1 LAKVIL
7 HAGFHKTGTTAIQE
21 FARKNRRAL
30 RAAGI
35 YYPAYPDWAPTEATE
50 HHDFAHAIAGR
61 SQVFDD
67 ERSVRRLVDE
77 WLAAAGPD
85 ETILISAEAMS
96 RHLGRDRD
104 ASWGERRRKYVRKL
118 ARLFAG
124 HDAEIV
130 AVLRRQDDFV
140 RSLYFEHI
148 RGAIPRGRLT
158 FSRYRRRA
166 SRSWMRFE
174 ENLQI
179 YSEFFPVVN
188 VVIYEDLVQTGDLCG
203 RFFHQL
209 GADLT
214 EPKTVSVVRKS
225 LNPVQAELKRV
236 LNRRLK
242 RGAVNDRILS
252 WLNSDDVIATL
263 DRHCDTENSS
273 PWESAEVRRQY
284 VHAFDAENRRIR
296 DRYLPGRK
304 TLFPE
309 FTPDGREGNVVRL
322 GNEVFADL
330 LVSELARPAPPVR
343 RPLLERLLA
352 RTSFL
357 SR

>member
-1 LAKVIL
+1 MAKVIL

-35 YYPAYPDWAPTEATE
+35 YYPTYPEWARTESPE
-50 HHDFAHAIAGR
+50 HHEFAHAIAGR

-67 ERSVRRLVDE
+67 KRSLRRLIDE

-85 ETILISAEAMS
+85 EKILISAEAMS
-96 RHLGRDRD
+96 RHLGRDPD
-104 ASWGERRRKYVRKL
+104 TSWGERRREYVRDL
-118 ARLFAG
+118 ACLFAG

-130 AVLRRQDDFV
+130 AVIRRQDDFV

-148 RGAIPRGRLT
+148 RKASPRGRLK
-158 FSRYRRRA
+158 FSKYRRKV

-174 ENLQI
+174 ENLHI

-188 VVIYEDLVQTGDLCG
+188 LVVYEDLVQTGDLCG
-203 RFFHQL
+203 EFFHRL

-214 EPKTVSVVRKS
+214 EPKTVSVVRQS
-225 LNPVQAELKRV
+225 LNPVQAELKRM
-236 LNRRLK
+236 LNRRLE
-242 RGAVNDRILS
+242 RGATNDRVLN
-252 WLNSDDVIATL
+252 WLNSDDVKAAL
-263 DRHCDTENSS
+263 DRHCDTKNAS
-273 PWESAEVRRQY
+273 PWESTEVRMQY
-284 VHAFDAENRRIR
+284 VHAFDAENRRIGA
-296 DRYLPGRK
+296 RYLPGRE

-330 LVSELARPAPPVR
+330 LVSELSRPASPER
-343 RPLLERLLA
+343 RRLLERLLA
-352 RTSFL
+352 RTSL
-357 SR
+357 LNR

>member
-35 YYPAYPDWAPTEATE
+35 YYPAYPEWARTEATE
-50 HHDFAHAIAGR
+50 HHEFAHAIAGR

-67 ERSVRRLVDE
+67 EWSLRRLVAE
-77 WLAAAGPD
+77 WLVAAGPD
-85 ETILISAEAMS
+85 EKILISAEAMS

-104 ASWGERRRKYVRKL
+104 TSWGERRREYVRSL

-148 RGAIPRGRLT
+148 RRALPRGRLK
-158 FSRYRRRA
+158 FSRYRRKV
-166 SRSWMRFE
+166 SRSWMQFE

-203 RFFHQL
+203 GFFHQL

-214 EPKTVSVVRKS
+214 EPRSVSVVRES

-242 RGAVNDRILS
+242 RGAANDRVLN
-252 WLNSDDVIATL
+252 WLDSDDVKAAL
-263 DRHCDTENSS
+263 DRYCDTENAS
-273 PWESAEVRRQY
+273 PWESTEVRRQY
-284 VHAFDAENRRIR
+284 VHAFEAENRRIG
-296 DRYLPGRK
+296 DRYLPGRE

-330 LVSELARPAPPVR
+330 LVSVLARPAPPGR
-343 RPLLERLLA
+343 QRLLQRLLA